1 MKYTIDTSE
10 LEKLRASFSV
20 FSDRR
25 FRAGLAQA
33 ATATAQAVRLDQ
45 QREMRDVFDRPT
57 AFTLGQVYVR
67 RADANNLTAEVGISD
82 APYRVGYLKWHVFGG
97 QRTRT
102 RFEKLLISAGAM
114 PGDRYAVPGKFARLD
129 AYGNISA
136 GQIRQILSQLRIE
149 PTQGA
154 TSALPRITAGDKRLV
169 ANARRGSGF
178 VGPLS
183 GSAVKDARARINRVN
198 AAQRKAGGEFVAFPN
213 GRGKLPP
220 GIYQVRATAF
230 GRSDPKP
237 VIVFVTRARYE
248 AGRLDFDYVS
258 QISVARNL
266 PAQVNAAMADQ
277 LRRWRAKYQRA

>member
-1 MKYTIDTSE
+1 MGWTRQKFTI
-10 LEKLRASFSV
+10 
-20 FSDRR
+20 
-25 FRAGLAQA
+25 
-33 ATATAQAVRLDQ
+33 
-45 QREMRDVFDRPT
+45 
-57 AFTLGQVYVR
+57 
-67 RADANNLTAEVGISD
+67 
-82 APYRVGYLKWHVFGG
+82 
-97 QRTRT
+97 
-102 RFEKLLISAGAM
+102 
-114 PGDRYAVPGKFARLD
+114 
-129 AYGNISA
+129 
-136 GQIRQILSQLRIE
+136 
-149 PTQGA
+149 
-154 TSALPRITAGDKRLV
+154 
-169 ANARRGSGF
+169 
-178 VGPLS
+178 GPLS

-237 VIVFVTRARYE
+237 VIVFVTRASYE